1 MVTEM
6 ETVFIAGSIAI
17 SRLDSRVKERISK
30 AVGAGLWVAVGD
42 ADGADTSIQEH
53 LASINAEHVTVYCSG
68 DRPRNNV
75 GDWAVEHVYPDAAP
89 GTRGYF
95 TAKDVKM
102 AAAANYGLMIWD
114 AKSTGTLSNVIELL
128 KAKKKSVVFVNKA
141 KMFVTVAD
149 GHSLEQLLENM
160 SDVAKAKAE
169 RKMGLFTKVAAFNQP
184 QYSLI

>member
-17 SRLDSRVKERISK
+17 SRLDQRVKDRISN
-30 AVGAGLWVAVGD
+30 AVSSGLCVAVGD

-53 LASINAEHVTVYCSG
+53 LVSINAEHVTVYCSG
-68 DRPRNNV
+68 DSPRNNV
-75 GDWAVEHVYPDAAP
+75 GKWTVEHVYPDAEP
-89 GTRGYF
+89 GTRAYF

-128 KAKKKSVVFVNKA
+128 KAKKSTVVFVNKA
-141 KMFVTVAD
+141 KRFVTVKD
-149 GHSLEQLLENM
+149 GQALEMLLDNM
-160 SDVAKAKAE
+160 SDVAKKKAE
-169 RKMGLFTKVAAFNQP
+169 KKMGLSSKVAALNQP
-184 QYSLI
+184 QFSL